1 MGDSGHL
8 NLCSRVSH
16 NWYSS
21 ALATFSSTLPLPL
34 ESFVLYFEVVL
45 IYLLLVGAQP

>member
-1 MGDSGHL
+1 MGDSGHQ

-21 ALATFSSTLPLPL
+21 ALATSISTLPPPETL
-34 ESFVLYFEVVL
+34 VLYFDVAL
-45 IYLLLVGAQP
+45 IDLQLVGAQP

>member
-21 ALATFSSTLPLPL
+21 ALANSSCTLPPT
-34 ESFVLYFEVVL
+34 EEFVLYFEVAL
-45 IYLLLVGAQP
+45 IDLQLVGAQP